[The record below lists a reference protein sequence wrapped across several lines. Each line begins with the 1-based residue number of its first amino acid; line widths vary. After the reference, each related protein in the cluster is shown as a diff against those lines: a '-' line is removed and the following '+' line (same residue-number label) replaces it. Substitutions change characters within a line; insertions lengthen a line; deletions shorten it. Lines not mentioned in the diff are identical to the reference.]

1 MYDWLVQTSKYVV
14 VVGTIGR
21 KALNDR
27 GDLIFQA
34 RDFFSKW
41 TSIHP
46 LSQTPDNQIF
56 MSDF

>member
-1 MYDWLVQTSKYVV
+1 MMM
-14 VVGTIGR
+14 VVGDDTIGR